1 VLRLFSSKVSPGR
14 FPETST
20 FYGRGRREGFGE
32 PPGGNAIS
40 CRAAAVECPARP
52 VRTGGP
58 AGPWREAPRPIG
70 DERRSSAA
78 IGPPTEASPSTLTR
92 GNGFGSELRVTSK
105 RGSGLRDGRS
115 PTDLMSLQVATVANW
130 PGGPARD
137 KARSR
142 ARGIF
147 PASWPLASVILP
159 HD

>member
-1 VLRLFSSKVSPGR
+1 MARSSP
-14 FPETST
+14 TN
-20 FYGRGRREGFGE
+20 RGQAPIFR
-32 PPGGNAIS
+32 S
-40 CRAAAVECPARP
+40 HRAANRGESFYSDA
-52 VRTGGP
+52 
-58 AGPWREAPRPIG
+58 
-70 DERRSSAA
+70 
-78 IGPPTEASPSTLTR
+78 

-137 KARSR
+137 KERSR